1 MAQSSNNYEGT
12 LDRLTAQNHMH
23 MKVLL
28 RLVYT
33 EVKTMSGS
41 RGPWHKM
48 IMRFVDKDGR
58 GIYAELRGD
67 RKVITKAAEPW
78 SKEACFVTNLK
89 PTKSKWFAGHY
100 VDLTE
105 KACKAKATPV
115 AASHPQ
121 AMGMQKLFP
130 LARSDFSVI
139 EQQCHGRERVDV
151 IGVVTELEMPPTS
164 KPKANLW
171 LKDLSGKEML
181 INVWGSRLVDLL
193 ATAHTGSVVQIDNL
207 SIAKKD
213 NGSLEGT
220 AEHFLDNDKHGFTL
234 LHLDPQGLRADKL
247 RDLGAA
253 PGDRISVPWCPSLIG
268 GGRLISDLRPCYV
281 ACAATLNAFGS
292 AMEQGAA
299 QDWLRPRR

>member
-1 MAQSSNNYEGT
+1 MSSNYEGT
-12 LDRLTAQNHMH
+12 LDRLTVQNHTH

-28 RLVYT
+28 RRVYT
-33 EVKTMSGS
+33 EVKTMPGS
-41 RGPWHKM
+41 RGPWQKM
-48 IMRFVDKDGR
+48 IMRLVDKDGR
-58 GIYAELRGD
+58 GIYAELRGTQEAI
-67 RKVITKAAEPW
+67 KKAAEPW
-78 SKEACFVTNLK
+78 GKEACYVTNLK
-89 PTKSKWFAGHY
+89 LTKSKWFAGHY
-100 VDLTE
+100 VDLSE
-105 KACKAKATPV
+105 KACKAKAVSV

-139 EQQCHGRERVDV
+139 EQQCQGRERVDV
-151 IGVVTELEMPPTS
+151 IGVVTELDMPPTS

-193 ATAHTGSVVQIDNL
+193 AKAQKGSVVQIDNL
-207 SIAKKD
+207 SIGKKD

-234 LHLDPQGLRADKL
+234 LHVDPQGSWADKL
-247 RDLGAA
+247 RELGTA
-253 PGDRISVPWCPSLIG
+253 PGERISLPWCPSLSG
-268 GGRLISDLRPCYV
+268 GGRLISDLGPCYV

-299 QDWLRPRR
+299 QDWLRPKR